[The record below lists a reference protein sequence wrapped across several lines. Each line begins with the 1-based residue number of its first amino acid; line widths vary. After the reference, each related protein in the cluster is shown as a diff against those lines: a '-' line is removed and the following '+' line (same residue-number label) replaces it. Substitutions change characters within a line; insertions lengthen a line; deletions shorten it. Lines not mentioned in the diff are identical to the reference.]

1 MQVDLKQFINNGETV
16 AVATSGGSDS
26 MALLDFMLKK
36 SEQLHFSVLAI
47 NIEHGIRGQDSITDS
62 EFVKDYCLKR
72 AVPILCYTVDSLKK
86 AREEKLSVEQAARA
100 LRYQCFFDAINS
112 GKCDKVATAHH
123 LSDNFESVLFNL
135 FRGTGLKGLSG
146 IEENF
151 DGKIIRPF
159 LSVSKDQ
166 INQYIAENSIPYVTD
181 QTNFDDDY
189 TRNHIRLNV
198 IPQIKKVFPE
208 AEKSV
213 LRLTEIIKNE
223 DNFMSEQA
231 ESSIS
236 VDGNVVKI
244 NLPIHPAVLS
254 RAIISAL
261 KRLGVKKDW
270 EKVHIDSVCSLTQK
284 ENGAKINLL
293 DKIIAIK
300 EYDKIVLYREECVPT
315 AQAPF
320 KIGVTT
326 LAQKT
331 VSVSVATSPIDLK
344 SGLFGDLS
352 KIPKN
357 AQFRFRKSD
366 DVFTKFG
373 GGTKNL
379 NDYFTD
385 LKIPVRLRDF
395 TPLLAVDNKVLVI
408 FGVAVSNSIKVD
420 KKTETVLKF
429 E

>member
-36 SEQLHFSVLAI
+36 AEQLHFSVIAI
-47 NIEHGIRGQDSITDS
+47 NIEHGIRGQESINDSN
-62 EFVKDYCLKR
+62 FVKDYCLKR
-72 AVPILCYTVDSLKK
+72 SVPLLSYTVDSLKK
-86 AREEKLSVEQAARA
+86 AKDDKLSVEQAART
-100 LRYQCFFDAINS
+100 LRYQCFFDAIKN

-166 INQYIAENSIPYVTD
+166 LNEYITINSIPYVTD

-198 IPQIKKVFPE
+198 IPQIKKAFPE

-213 LRLTEIIKNE
+213 FRLTEIIKSE
-223 DNFMSEQA
+223 HEFMSEQA
-231 ESSIS
+231 ENVIS
-236 VDGNVVKI
+236 VDGDVVKI
-244 NLPIHPAVLS
+244 SLPTHPAVLS

-270 EKVHIDSVCSLTQK
+270 EKVHIDSVCALSQK
-284 ENGAKINLL
+284 QNGAKVNLL
-293 DKIIAIK
+293 DKILAVK
-300 EYDKIVLYREECVPT
+300 EYDKITLYRNQSYKSV
-315 AQAPF
+315 QAPF
-320 KIGVTT
+320 KIGITA
-326 LAQKT
+326 LDKKS
-331 VSVSVATSPIDLK
+331 VSVSIQPFPIDLK

-352 KIPKN
+352 KIPEN

-395 TPLLAVDNKVLVI
+395 IPLLAVDNKVLVI